1 MNDSYQ
7 MQWTVELDSRNYRKQ
22 NSMMYIIQS
31 KKSSKW
37 FKHKDL
43 KLIYKIT
50 NIFERNYS
58 VYQKLKYGVMIVKSF
73 G

>member
-1 MNDSYQ
+1 MNNSYQ

-22 NSMMYIIQS
+22 NSMMYIVQS

-37 FKHKDL
+37 LKHKYL
-43 KLIYKIT
+43 KLYIKEQTCLKGTVLFIK
-50 NIFERNYS
+50 
-58 VYQKLKYGVMIVKSF
+58 KLKYEVMLIKNF